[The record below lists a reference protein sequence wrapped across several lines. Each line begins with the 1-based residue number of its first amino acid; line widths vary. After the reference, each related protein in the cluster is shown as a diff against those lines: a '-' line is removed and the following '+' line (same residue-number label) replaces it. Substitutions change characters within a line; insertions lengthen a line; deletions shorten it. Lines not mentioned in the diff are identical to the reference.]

1 MSGYI
6 QNVTAE
12 KRDNLPSPSFLTGD
26 EEKVMERNEEHS
38 AAELIDLGTV
48 LTETKGSAAGMGDTV
63 IQRQLVG
70 IGLEDD

>member
-1 MSGYI
+1 
-6 QNVTAE
+6 
-12 KRDNLPSPSFLTGD
+12 
-26 EEKVMERNEEHS
+26 MERNEEHS